1 MTADRPAYEVLAAAA
16 GAAGAAPSIH
26 NTQPWRWRVASPVLE
41 LRAVRDRQLG
51 VTDPLGRLMTLSC
64 GAALHHA
71 RVALAAQGLRSTV
84 ERLPDPA
91 QPDLLARV
99 TATGPVPVTHE
110 AMRHLQTI
118 RIRHTD
124 RRPVAP
130 APVPPEAL
138 DALRRVAEAEGSHLH
153 VLRSDDVLELAS
165 AAARAQ
171 RVEEL
176 DPDWVEELAY
186 WAGGSTTP
194 SAGSDT
200 PSGRGEGL
208 GLIDEVIP
216 AEPTKTT
223 VPSRD
228 FGHGG
233 TLPIGE
239 GHDRTAAYAILYG
252 DDDSPECWLRGGEA
266 LSAVWIASIEHDLTL
281 LPLSAVVE
289 VPQTRHVLR
298 RLLSNIGEPLL
309 TVRLGRPDPTQ
320 AATQHTPRL
329 PAEQIIDIS

>member
-1 MTADRPAYEVLAAAA
+1 MSAQTQTTALASAARV
-16 GAAGAAPSIH
+16 GGFAPSIH
-26 NTQPWRWRVASPVLE
+26 NTQPWRWRVTGDVLE
-41 LRAVRDRQLG
+41 LWAVRDRQLG
-51 VTDPLGRLMTLSC
+51 VADPLGRLLTVSC

-71 RVALAAQGLRSTV
+71 RVALAAEGIASTV
-84 ERLPDPA
+84 ERRPDPD

-99 TATGPVPVTHE
+99 TATGPAPVTHE
-110 AMRHLQTI
+110 AMRDLQTI

-130 APVPPEAL
+130 VPVPREAL
-138 DALRRVAEAEGSHLH
+138 EALRRVAEAEGSHLH
-153 VLRSDDVLELAS
+153 VLRPDDVIDLAS

-186 WAGGSTTP
+186 WAGGSSTP

-252 DDDSPECWLRGGEA
+252 DEDSPQCWLRGGEA
-266 LSAVWIASIEHDLTL
+266 LSAVWLAAIEHDLTL

-298 RLLSNIGEPLL
+298 RLLSNLGEPLL
-309 TVRLGRPDPTQ
+309 TMRLGRPDPTQ
-320 AATQHTPRL
+320 AAKQHTPRL
-329 PAEQIIDIS
+329 PADQIIDMS